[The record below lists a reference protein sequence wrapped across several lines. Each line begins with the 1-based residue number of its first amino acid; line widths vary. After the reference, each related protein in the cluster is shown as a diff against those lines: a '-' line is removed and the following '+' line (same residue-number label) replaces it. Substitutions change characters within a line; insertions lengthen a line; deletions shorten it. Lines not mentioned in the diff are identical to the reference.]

1 MPSWGLKSC
10 SEEESSSISRSS
22 IQEARQSRLISRQHG
37 VSKHSVSPRRID
49 PGDRFIPNRSAMDFD
64 MAFYLLTQTRK
75 EKEKA
80 AALASHPGQT
90 YGKLLAE
97 RLLPN
102 RNRILAFQARP
113 PASSSTAEETREIS
127 RSADRMLL
135 IPEMADDYYLNAL
148 DWGSRNILSIALGRT
163 VHLWNGTDGS
173 TLEMMM
179 AEDDL
184 GAAAS
189 VSWAPDGRYL
199 ALGLNG
205 SDVQLWDTDSQ
216 RLLRTLR
223 GVHRSRVGS
232 LSWSNHILTTGG
244 KDGKVVNND
253 VRIRSH
259 VVHSYRGH
267 RGEVCG
273 LRWSGSGR
281 RLASGG
287 DDNLV
292 HIWDLRRASTAT
304 APRTS
309 QGPWIHRFDKHASAV
324 KALAWCPFQSNLLA
338 SGGGGNDRCIKLWN
352 TENGTCLDSVDT
364 GSQVCSLLWSKKEK
378 ELLSSHGFGQNQ
390 LTLWKYPS
398 FRKII
403 DLTGHS
409 SRVLCTAVSPDGCTV
424 ASVSGDETLRFWNV
438 FGSPETTRRSPP
450 KPPPDLEQFSSFSR
464 IR

>member
-1 MPSWGLKSC
+1 MKMTVGGSTPWRAFESWPYIYNGL
-10 SEEESSSISRSS
+10 R
-22 IQEARQSRLISRQHG
+22 HG
-37 VSKHSVSPRRID
+37 
-49 PGDRFIPNRSAMDFD
+49 
-64 MAFYLLTQTRK
+64 LLPADKTRK

-80 AALASHPGQT
+80 AALASPSGQT

-113 PASSSTAEETREIS
+113 PASSPRPK
-127 RSADRMLL
+127 RNLPSADRILDAPDMT
-135 IPEMADDYYLNAL
+135 DDYYLNVL
-148 DWGSRNILSIALGRT
+148 DWGSRNILSIAPRQHRPPL
-163 VHLWNGTDGS
+163 
-173 TLEMMM
+173 MK

-273 LRWSGSGR
+273 L
-281 RLASGG
+281 GG
-287 DDNLV
+287 LV
-292 HIWDLRRASTAT
+292 PAGGIDGHCSADL
-304 APRTS
+304 PRS
-309 QGPWIHRFDKHASAV
+309 WIHRFDKHASAV

-409 SRVLCTAVSPDGCTV
+409 SESCARPWYGPKSPQILSSPDGCTV

-438 FGSPETTRRSPP
+438 FGSPETTKKSPP
-450 KPPPDLEQFSSFSR
+450 KPLR
-464 IR
+464 T

>member
-1 MPSWGLKSC
+1 MASWGLKSC
-10 SEEESSSISRSS
+10 SEDESSSISRSS
-22 IQEARQSRLISRQHG
+22 IQKARQARLISRQHG
-37 VSKHSVSPRRID
+37 VSKHS
-49 PGDRFIPNRSAMDFD
+49 GDRFIPNRSAMDFD

-113 PASSSTAEETREIS
+113 PASSSTAEEVS
-127 RSADRMLL
+127 FDHQPKSDAVN
-135 IPEMADDYYLNAL
+135 PGMADDYYLNVL
-148 DWGSRNILSIALGRT
+148 DWGSRNILSIALGST

-173 TLEMMM
+173 TWELMR

-205 SDVQLWDTDSQ
+205 SDVQLWDADSSDWC
-216 RLLRTLR
+216 TPFS
-223 GVHRSRVGS
+223 SRIALMEQSHSDDGRE
-232 LSWSNHILTTGG
+232 
-244 KDGKVVNND
+244 DGKVVNND

-281 RLASGG
+281 L
-287 DDNLV
+287 

-364 GSQVCSLLWSKKEK
+364 GRE

-438 FGSPETTRRSPP
+438 FGSPETTKRSPP
-450 KPPPDLEQFSSFSR
+450 KPPPDLEPFSSFSR